1 MTGRE
6 DKISNDI
13 FFVCSL
19 IEYIARKTRNH
30 RDFAAAR
37 LGVDNIQKL
46 LDLAD
51 VYHSDN
57 IDSVADDFITKC
69 SIAHGTFDNVAEC
82 EYSTPT
88 YWDIGKVYKR
98 LALGIA
104 HSKGEAISADNTAS
118 MAQCIMDAF
127 TSFSSSKIEDFNS
140 SFYYDNP
147 SYILGCALKGRLLD

>member
-6 DKISNDI
+6 DKISNDV

-19 IEYIARKTRNH
+19 IEYIARKTHNH

-37 LGVDNIQKL
+37 LGVDDIQKL

-57 IDSVADDFITKC
+57 IDRVADDFIGKC
-69 SIAHGTFDNVAEC
+69 SITPGTFDNVAEC
-82 EYSTPT
+82 EYSIPT

-104 HSKGEAISADNTAS
+104 RNKGETISTGDTS
-118 MAQCIMDAF
+118 HMAQCIMDAF